1 VELSNSENLYEVKP
15 LRLRGDT
22 LILAHGDSTIALPL
36 ERISVLRRVRKSA
49 QRPTRAVAGSE
60 DEVYQMSLF
69 TVAER
74 RAALDSLLRVLATDG
89 PAKP

>member
-22 LILAHGDSTIALPL
+22 LILAQGDSTIALPL
-36 ERISVLRRVRKSA
+36 ERISVLRRIRKSA
-49 QRPTRAVAGSE
+49 QRATRAAAGSE